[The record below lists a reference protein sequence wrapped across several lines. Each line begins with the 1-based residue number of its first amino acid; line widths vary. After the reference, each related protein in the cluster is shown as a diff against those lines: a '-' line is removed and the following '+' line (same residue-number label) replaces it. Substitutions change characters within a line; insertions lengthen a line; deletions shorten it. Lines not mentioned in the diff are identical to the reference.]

1 MDLRQLQYFITV
13 ADKKSINKSAQ
24 ILYTT
29 QPNVSK
35 VISSLEKELD
45 IKLFDRSNRGVKLTN
60 KGKEVYDYA
69 NEILKNHKM
78 ILSLNKEKS
87 RQTLNISSYPSNVM
101 SEVIC
106 DYYNS
111 YNNKTTI
118 NFIEVQIENIT

>member
-1 MDLRQLQYFITV
+1 MYLRQLQYFITV

-60 KGKEVYDYA
+60 NGKEVYDYA

-118 NFIEVQIENIT
+118 NFIEGKI

>member
-60 KGKEVYDYA
+60 KGKEVYDYE

-111 YNNKTTI
+111 YNKFCYVFAFRI
-118 NFIEVQIENIT
+118 

>member
-111 YNNKTTI
+111 YNKFCYVFVFRI
-118 NFIEVQIENIT
+118 

>member
-69 NEILKNHKM
+69 NGILKNHKM

-101 SEVIC
+101 SEVI
-106 DYYNS
+106 
-111 YNNKTTI
+111 
-118 NFIEVQIENIT
+118 V

>member
-111 YNNKTTI
+111 
-118 NFIEVQIENIT
+118 

>member
-60 KGKEVYDYA
+60 KGKEVYDYE

-118 NFIEVQIENIT
+118 NFIEGQI